1 MVDVTEEDE
10 VKGSLEGLEGHSG
23 ADKEAAVLDSDSE
36 GFFRVGTL
44 AE

>member
-10 VKGSLEGLEGHSG
+10 VKGSLEGHSG
-23 ADKEAAVLDSDSE
+23 ADKEAVVLESDSE